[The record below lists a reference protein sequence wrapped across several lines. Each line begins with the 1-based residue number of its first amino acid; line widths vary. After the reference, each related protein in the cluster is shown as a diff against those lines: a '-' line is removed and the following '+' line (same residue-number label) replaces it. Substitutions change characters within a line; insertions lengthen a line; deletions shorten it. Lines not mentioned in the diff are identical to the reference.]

1 MTFQQL
7 LVSPFAATDCAMP
20 STRDSEA
27 STSKKIEHESEALET
42 ALLQAA
48 QIENTP
54 ETIII
59 ENVVEGNYR

>member
-1 MTFQQL
+1 M
-7 LVSPFAATDCAMP
+7 ATDCAMP

-54 ETIII
+54 ETIKI